1 MALLP
6 PAVAARARTGPRGA
20 ASLSWQATCRPKD
33 VKAAKPGSPAAARHP
48 IDRRRQNMTLGRH
61 SRRVFLRAG
70 MAWLALAAAPAAL
83 AKKNGD
89 ENPGKGK
96 GNAGK
101 GNSGAGGAPEAVA
114 ASLTA
119 ASIHGMLGANVG
131 VVHVGAK
138 PLPPGI
144 RKNLARGKPLPPGIA
159 KQMVPGPLLVKLPKV
174 DGHDWLR
181 VGTTLVL
188 VAAATL
194 IVKEIIENVF
204 D

>member
-1 MALLP
+1 
-6 PAVAARARTGPRGA
+6 
-20 ASLSWQATCRPKD
+20 
-33 VKAAKPGSPAAARHP
+33 
-48 IDRRRQNMTLGRH
+48 MTIGRH
-61 SRRVFLRAG
+61 SRRTFLRAG
-70 MAWLALAAAPAAL
+70 VSWLALAAVPLAAR

-89 ENPGKGK
+89 DHPGKGK
-96 GNAGK
+96 NGK
-101 GNSGAGGAPEAVA
+101 GGGQNGGSSGSGSPEAVA

-119 ASIHGMLGANVG
+119 ASIHSMLGTNVG

-159 KQMVPGPLLVKLPKV
+159 KQAVPGPLLYKLPKV
-174 DGHDWLR
+174 DGHDWIR

-188 VAAATL
+188 VGAATL
-194 IVKEIIENVF
+194 VVKEIIENVF

>member
-1 MALLP
+1 MTEDRRFRRRFL
-6 PAVAARARTGPRGA
+6 
-20 ASLSWQATCRPKD
+20 
-33 VKAAKPGSPAAARHP
+33 AAA
-48 IDRRRQNMTLGRH
+48 LG
-61 SRRVFLRAG
+61 
-70 MAWLALAAAPAAL
+70 WLALAAAPAAL
-83 AKKNGD
+83 ARRNGD
-89 ENPGKGK
+89 DHPGKGKDK

-101 GNSGAGGAPEAVA
+101 GNGAGSSPEAVA

-194 IVKEIIENVF
+194 IVKEIVENVF

>member
-1 MALLP
+1 
-6 PAVAARARTGPRGA
+6 
-20 ASLSWQATCRPKD
+20 
-33 VKAAKPGSPAAARHP
+33 
-48 IDRRRQNMTLGRH
+48 MTIGRH
-61 SRRVFLRAG
+61 SRRAFLRAG
-70 MAWLALAAAPAAL
+70 VSWLALAAVPLAAQ

-89 ENPGKGK
+89 DHPGKGK
-96 GNAGK
+96 NGK
-101 GNSGAGGAPEAVA
+101 GGAPDGAGSSGNGSPEAVA

-119 ASIHGMLGANVG
+119 ASIHGMLGSNVG

-159 KQMVPGPLLVKLPKV
+159 KQAVPGPLLYQLPKV
-174 DGHDWLR
+174 DGHDWIR

-194 IVKEIIENVF
+194 VVKEIVENVF